1 MQKQLEF
8 IIFFNGIAFVL
19 ISKKRKEEMTLVPI
33 IYTSLFIFFA
43 FLLFVLIVSYISY
56 KAKSRGKLPR
66 SAEPIPNRR
75 LALAGNTLPI
85 NNRVGKPIVKQ
96 IQSSRPITINNNF
109 STKKHFTQDVGT
121 RRTEKHKL
129 NPREDFMRLNQH
141 EKNYNT
147 NKSLT
152 VNPRNK
158 TTQFIEGRRF
168 EIMNQN
174 ENFRTIEERKSYKE
188 DLPKQGPNLAEMNL
202 LNYYSDNNEFEMVT
216 LSASRINR
224 AI

>member
-19 ISKKRKEEMTLVPI
+19 TSKKRKKEMTLVPI
-33 IYTSLFIFFA
+33 IYTSLLIFSA

-56 KAKSRGKLPR
+56 KAKARSKLPR
-66 SAEPIPNRR
+66 SVEPILYRR
-75 LALAGNTLPI
+75 LAFPGNTLPI
-85 NNRVGKPIVKQ
+85 NNRVGKPVVKQ
-96 IQSSRPITINNNF
+96 IQSSLPITINNNF

-121 RRTEKHKL
+121 RRAERNNL
-129 NPREDFMRLNQH
+129 NPREDFMRLNQP

-147 NKSLT
+147 NKSST

-158 TTQFIEGRRF
+158 TTQFIERRRL

-174 ENFRTIEERKSYKE
+174 ENFRTIEERKNYKE
-188 DLPKQGPNLAEMNL
+188 DLPKHGPNLAEMNL
-202 LNYYSDNNEFEMVT
+202 LKYYSDNNEFEMVT

-224 AI
+224 VI

>member
-1 MQKQLEF
+1 MGKQLEF
-8 IIFFNGIAFVL
+8 IIFNNGIAFVL
-19 ISKKRKEEMTLVPI
+19 ISKKRKKEMTLLPI
-33 IYTSLFIFFA
+33 IYTSLLIFST
-43 FLLFVLIVSYISY
+43 FLLFVLSISYIAY
-56 KAKSRGKLPR
+56 KAKARGKLPR
-66 SAEPIPNRR
+66 SLEPILNRR
-75 LALAGNTLPI
+75 LALAVNTSPV
-85 NNRVGKPIVKQ
+85 NNYVRKPFVKQ
-96 IQSSRPITINNNF
+96 RQSNLPITINNNF

-121 RRTEKHKL
+121 RRTERHNL
-129 NPREDFMRLNQH
+129 NPNEDFMRLNQP

-147 NKSLT
+147 NKSST

-158 TTQFIEGRRF
+158 TTQFTERRRL

-202 LNYYSDNNEFEMVT
+202 LNYYSDNNEYEMVT
-216 LSASRINR
+216 LSASRISK